1 MPWKFLLFLLVLA
14 VVILF
19 AGINV
24 NNSADINLGFH
35 QFEDVP
41 VFVGL
46 GSAFMLG
53 ALSILPFALGKAFI
67 KRRKLS
73 TKYKEQKKA
82 DQQKA
87 DQKKAEEGGRDGK
100 LGRKARKALPDSSP
114 PASGDEGSAGGALAA
129 TWGPSGGNS
138 SSEGGGGK
146 PKRKLFG
153 KKPRS

>member
-1 MPWKFLLFLLVLA
+1 MPWKFLLFLLFLA

-35 QFEDVP
+35 YFEDVP

-82 DQQKA
+82 Q
-87 DQKKAEEGGRDGK
+87 QKKAEQK
-100 LGRKARKALPDSSP
+100 
-114 PASGDEGSAGGALAA
+114 SAEHE
-129 TWGPSGGNS
+129 SR
-138 SSEGGGGK
+138 EE
-146 PKRKLFG
+146 KRG
-153 KKPRS
+153 